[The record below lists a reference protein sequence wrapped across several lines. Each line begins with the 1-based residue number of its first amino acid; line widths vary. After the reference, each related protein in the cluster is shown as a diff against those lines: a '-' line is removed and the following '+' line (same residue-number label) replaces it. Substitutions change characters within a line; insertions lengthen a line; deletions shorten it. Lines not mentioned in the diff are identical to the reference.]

1 MSQRA
6 QPLTVDPLPGAART
20 GSPGAEDEDRS
31 IVAWLRR
38 ITWAQPDRPAV
49 FFEGETWSYGR
60 LWQRAT
66 VIASS
71 IRALRCYEPG
81 QRFALI
87 GTNTPDYLAA
97 YFGIM
102 LVGGVVVPLNDRE
115 RPEDLARQL
124 STVDARLC
132 LVGDI
137 ADHVRDGLAA
147 AIEVAAIAEMDG
159 VPRDSEAL
167 PSAGHDGT
175 ILLTSGSTGRPKGVC
190 HTHGSLLH
198 AAFQI
203 AIALPFAR
211 DGVSVCFLPFFASI
225 PEQVLPALLAGGAL
239 EIVRRFDV
247 DAVCRACARGTS
259 FDAVPTI
266 IARLLEEGD
275 HRLLRRLQW
284 ISFASEP
291 MPPPLLER
299 WWEICPGTETF
310 TIYGMT
316 EMLPISYATPVMLT
330 ADPRTVGVP
339 YPTSRVGVIDTALEP
354 VAPGIEGEITC
365 ASPALMRG
373 YLNDPDATAA
383 TLTPEGSM
391 RTGDLGT
398 LGPDGQV
405 RLTGRLKDL
414 IISGGLNI
422 APGELEAAACRHPN
436 VAAAAAVG
444 IPDERWGETP
454 VIVAVA
460 ASGHPLTPAELLE
473 HCRSQLSR
481 YKRPSAAAI
490 VPHLPQTGIGKSA
503 KAAIREAIVRGEVEL
518 VRAR

>member
-1 MSQRA
+1 MTQTTHPPEVERA
-6 QPLTVDPLPGAART
+6 SV
-20 GSPGAEDEDRS
+20 
-31 IVAWLRR
+31 VAWLDG
-38 ITWAQPDRPAV
+38 IASAQPDRPAV
-49 FFEGETWSYGR
+49 LFEEQTWSYGR
-60 LWQRAT
+60 LWDRAAA
-66 VIASS
+66 IAAAL
-71 IRALRCYEPG
+71 RALPHHEPG
-81 QRFALI
+81 QRFALV
-87 GTNTPDYLAA
+87 GANTPDYLAA

-102 LVGGVVVPLNDRE
+102 LASGVVVPLNDRE
-115 RPEDLARQL
+115 RSEDLAEQL
-124 STVDARLC
+124 GMVGARLC
-132 LVGDI
+132 LVGDGV
-137 ADHVRDGLAA
+137 DHLRDGLAA
-147 AIEVAAIAEMDG
+147 AADVAAIAELDG
-159 VPRDSEAL
+159 APRGAGASPA
-167 PSAGHDGT
+167 AGHDAT
-175 ILLTSGSTGRPKGVC
+175 VLLTSGSTGRPKGVC

-198 AAFQI
+198 AALQI
-203 AIALPFAR
+203 AAALPFAP

-239 EIVRRFDV
+239 DVVRRFDV
-247 DAVCRACARGTS
+247 EAVCRACERGTS

-266 IARLLEEGD
+266 MARLLEEGD
-275 HRLLRRLQW
+275 HGMLRRLRW

-299 WWEICPGTETF
+299 WWETCPSTETY

-316 EMLPISYATPVMLT
+316 EMLPISYATHAMLR

-339 YPTSRVGVIDTALEP
+339 YPTSRVGVVDSALEP
-354 VAPGIEGEITC
+354 VGPGTEGEITC

-373 YLNDPDATAA
+373 YLNDPAATAA
-383 TLTPEGSM
+383 TLTEDGSI

-398 LGPDGQV
+398 VGPDGQV

-422 APGELEAAACRHPN
+422 APAELEAAACRHPH

-444 IPDERWGETP
+444 IPDEQWGETP

-460 ASGHPLTPAELLE
+460 AKGNPLSPGDLLE
-473 HCRSQLSR
+473 HCSSQLSR

-490 VPHLPQTGIGKSA
+490 VPELPQTGIGKSA
-503 KAAIREAIVRGEVEL
+503 KAAIRDAIVRGEVEL

>member
-1 MSQRA
+1 MRA
-6 QPLTVDPLPGAART
+6 NPDVVNRPPRAG
-20 GSPGAEDEDRS
+20 DEWS
-31 IVAWLRR
+31 CVVAWLRQ
-38 ITWAQPDRPAV
+38 ITRAQPDRPAF
-49 FFEGETWSYGR
+49 FFEGGTWSYAR

-66 VIASS
+66 VVASAL
-71 IRALRCYEPG
+71 RALPDFEPG
-81 QRFALI
+81 RRFALV
-87 GTNTPDYLAA
+87 GANTPDYLAA

-102 LVGGVVVPLNDRE
+102 LAGGVVVPLNDRE
-115 RPEDLARQL
+115 RPEDLAQQIG
-124 STVDARLC
+124 TVEARLC
-132 LVGDI
+132 LVGDV
-137 ADHVRDGLAA
+137 ADHLRDGLAA
-147 AIEVAAIAEMDG
+147 AIDVAAIADLDA
-159 VPRDSEAL
+159 PPHAPEAL
-167 PSAGHDGT
+167 PGADQDAT
-175 ILLTSGSTGRPKGVC
+175 ILMTSGSTGRPKGVC

-203 AIALPFAR
+203 AVALPFDR

-225 PEQVLPALLAGGAL
+225 PEQVLPALLTGGAL

-247 DAVCRACARGTS
+247 DAVCRACERGTS

-266 IARLLEEGD
+266 IARLLDEGD

-284 ISFASEP
+284 MSFASEP

-299 WWEICPGTETF
+299 WWETCPGSATY

-316 EMLPISYATPVMLT
+316 EMLPISYATPAMLK

-339 YPTSRVGVIDTALEP
+339 HSTSRVGVIDAALEP
-354 VAPGIEGEITC
+354 VAAGTEGEITC

-373 YLNDPDATAA
+373 YLNEPAATAA
-383 TLTPEGSM
+383 TFTQDGAI

-398 LGPDGQV
+398 LGADGQV

-422 APGELEAAACRHPN
+422 APAELEAAACRHPR

-460 ASGHPLTPAELLE
+460 ASGNQLTPAELLE
-473 HCRSQLSR
+473 HCRSQLAG

-490 VPHLPQTGIGKSA
+490 VPQLPQTGIGKSA
-503 KAAIREAIVRGEVEL
+503 KSAIRDAVLRGEVEL